1 MNGSYRPF
9 TQNGYPLDEIIS
21 ALQKDIRRGN
31 EEQALYW
38 CLELVPRYEAYLW
51 RRLIVICN
59 EDIGIASPDLL
70 VQIPAL
76 RVQFFEFRD
85 EGKDGTC
92 RLILAN
98 AMLLMCRAAK
108 ARTADHLQRVVTQQW
123 MDEQMTGRRGVPDY
137 ALDKHTRRGKAL
149 GRGFDDWLDVGCWL
163 ENPGDVDDPYR
174 ERAEALWRAG
184 KSDAP
189 AWGKRK
195 KGGEVEQ
202 LNLF

>member
-1 MNGSYRPF
+1 MNGYRPF

-38 CLELVPRYEAYLW
+38 CLEMVPRYEAYLW

-59 EDIGIASPDLL
+59 EDIGIANPDLL
-70 VQIPAL
+70 TQIPAL
-76 RVQFFEFRD
+76 REQFFEFRD

-98 AMLLMCRAAK
+98 TMLLMCRSPK
-108 ARTADHLQRVVTQQW
+108 ARIADHMQRVVTQQW
-123 MDEQMTGRRGVPDY
+123 MEEGFAGRRGIPDY
-137 ALDKHTRRGKAL
+137 ALDKHTRQGKQM
-149 GRGFDDWLDVGCWL
+149 GRGFDDWLDVGCRL
-163 ENPGDVDDPYR
+163 AKQAEVDDPYR
-174 ERAEALWRAG
+174 TLAETLWREG
-184 KSDAP
+184 RNDAP

-195 KGGEVEQ
+195 KGDSEQ
-202 LNLF
+202 LNLFE